1 MLFVS
6 LEMKPRLGEVATSS
20 SVQPAVVMMMML
32 NTLMAGDASQR
43 NEMQRMVM
51 VELNGT
57 ATQQANG

>member
-1 MLFVS
+1 MLFVTV
-6 LEMKPRLGEVATSS
+6 EMKPRLGEVATSS
-20 SVQPAVVMMMML
+20 SMQPAMVMMMM
-32 NTLMAGDASQR
+32 NTLVAGDVSQR